1 MNYVLLYMPKNNK
14 LTPCPAA
21 FTRALTTEFRPR
33 SIRVNALLP
42 GWIESQM
49 WDGKSIPPFALPKHI
64 YRRPSPM

>member
-1 MNYVLLYMPKNNK
+1 MNYVLLYMPKNNM
-14 LTPCPAA
+14 LTLCPAA
-21 FTRALTTEFRPR
+21 FTRALTTEFKPR

-49 WDGKSIPPFALPKHI
+49 WDGKSIPPFALPRHI